1 MLNFDESLS
10 SLIMISTEKHDM
22 MPLAFLIFPL
32 KLKLNS
38 SIKLQMREGDETF
51 QIIFYVQKL
60 HLSGGEKLDLLKS
73 VWKVQAHTFHT
84 HTHTHTLL
92 LL

>member
-1 MLNFDESLS
+1 
-10 SLIMISTEKHDM
+10 
-22 MPLAFLIFPL
+22 
-32 KLKLNS
+32 
-38 SIKLQMREGDETF
+38 MREGDETF

-84 HTHTHTLL
+84 HTHTHTHTLTPFALTPNVNNCNDFESLL
-92 LL
+92 FFAHNDKGKNPF

>member
-32 KLKLNS
+32 KLK
-38 SIKLQMREGDETF
+38 
-51 QIIFYVQKL
+51 
-60 HLSGGEKLDLLKS
+60 
-73 VWKVQAHTFHT
+73 
-84 HTHTHTLL
+84 
-92 LL
+92 